1 MSKLLPI
8 NDLQRT
14 AGRASRGASAALAA
28 LVLLLGML
36 PNAQASSRLDVN
48 SIIYHF
54 PPLTL
59 HSEAGEPVELASLEA
74 LERPLVL
81 NFIFTSCS
89 AICPT
94 LSGGMVS
101 TLKSMREQGIEVQG
115 ISVSID
121 PLNDTPRTLA
131 TYKQKFGS
139 PADWTLLTGDLD
151 HIRTVQRAFD
161 AWRGNKMNHAPLTF
175 LRPAPGEPW
184 LRVSG
189 FATAAEL
196 STLLSTKLAGAQ

>member
-1 MSKLLPI
+1 M
-8 NDLQRT
+8 
-14 AGRASRGASAALAA
+14 
-28 LVLLLGML
+28 LLLGMWSS
-36 PNAQASSRLDVN
+36 AQASSRLNVN

-54 PPLTL
+54 PALTL
-59 HSEAGEPVELASLEA
+59 RSETGEHIELASLEKM
-74 LERPLVL
+74 EQPLML

-101 TLKSMREQGIEVQG
+101 TLRSMREQGINVRG
-115 ISVSID
+115 VSVSID
-121 PLNDTPRTLA
+121 PLNDTPRILA
-131 TYKQKFGS
+131 KYKKKFGS

-151 HIRTVQRAFD
+151 NIRTVQRAFD

-196 STLLSTKLAGAQ
+196 STLLNTKLAGAQ